1 MSDYDVVVIG
11 GGPGGYVAAIRGAQL
26 GARVC
31 LVEKERVG
39 GTCLNRGCIPT
50 KALYTSARLLT
61 STREAHRL
69 GVDTGR
75 VTFDLA
81 RAVSRKDAVVEKL
94 VAGVEQLLRANKIE
108 VFRGFGRLEKPG
120 TVQVEGDDG
129 VREVRAKKIIIA
141 TGSDPATLP
150 GIEVDGDDVV
160 TTTGALN
167 FTRLP
172 ESLLIIGGG
181 VAGCEFATIFAAF
194 GSRVIV
200 VEYLPTLLP
209 TEEARISRVVAKSFG
224 DKGIEVHT
232 GLAVDGVEKVPEG
245 VKTTLS
251 DGSHFVTGKVLVTT
265 GRSYNTDRLGL
276 EEAGVEISEGRVV
289 VNDRMETKVKG
300 VYAIGDVVGGIL
312 LAHVASREGIVAVN
326 NALDREMKMDYTAI
340 PSAVFTDPEIGSVGL
355 KESEAKERGME
366 VTVGRFPYGANGK
379 ALSMG
384 EENGFVEVVVD
395 KATDRVVGCSI
406 VGAHAT
412 DIIGEAALAVKAGLT
427 TAEIIETVHA
437 HPTLPEIFLEAVED
451 SHGLAIHKVGRRR

>member
-50 KALYTSARLLT
+50 KALYTSARLLA
-61 STREAHRL
+61 SIREAHRL
-69 GVDTGR
+69 GVDTGH
-75 VTFDLA
+75 VSFDLA

-94 VAGVEQLLRANKIE
+94 VAGVEQLLRANKVE
-108 VFRGFGRLEKPG
+108 VIRGFGRVEKRG
-120 TVQVEGDDG
+120 TVRVEGG
-129 VREVRAKKIIIA
+129 EGIQEVKAKSIIIA
-141 TGSDPATLP
+141 TGSDPASLP
-150 GIEVDGDDVV
+150 GIEVDGHDVV
-160 TTTGALN
+160 TTTEALA

-181 VAGCEFATIFAAF
+181 VAGCEFATIFTAF

-209 TEEARISRVVAKSFG
+209 AEEGRVSRIVAKSFAE
-224 DKGIEVHT
+224 KGMEIHT
-232 GLAVDGVEKVPEG
+232 GVAVDGVETVQGG

-251 DGSHFVTGKVLVTT
+251 DGRQFVTEKVLVTI
-265 GRSYNTDRLGL
+265 GRSYNSDRLGL
-276 EEAGVEISEGRVV
+276 ERAGVKISEGRVA
-289 VNDRMETKVKG
+289 VNERMETNVKG
-300 VYAIGDVVGGIL
+300 IYAIGDVVGGVL
-312 LAHVASREGIVAVN
+312 LAHVASKEGIVAVN

-340 PSAVFTDPEIGSVGL
+340 PSAVFTDPEIGSVGM

-379 ALSMG
+379 ALCMG

-412 DIIGEAALAVKAGLT
+412 DLIGEVALAVKAGLT
-427 TAEIIETVHA
+427 TADIIETVHA